1 MILLFWKASA
11 FFCWD
16 LFAKW
21 KVANSLD
28 GFRLEK
34 ICPCIIF
41 STRFRFCFQRTSGW
55 TVLFLLVK
63 LRGKGWGIGWNQ
75 VEESWTIKNQV
86 KSPTLDKTDPAK
98 MDLYIKI
105 QIDPNTM
112 FIKTLFWPSHW
123 MCGVTLNFFCQGLNK
138 KFDHSKLQTNACKSN
153 KISCSSHYLSVYPV
167 PPLYATYSSLDLR
180 TLNVANF
187 LLQLFGCFA

>member
-1 MILLFWKASA
+1 MYYDLIILKA

-55 TVLFLLVK
+55 IVLCLLVK

-75 VEESWTIKNQV
+75 VEESWTIKNQI
-86 KSPTLDKTDPAK
+86 KSPNLDKTDPAK
-98 MDLYIKI
+98 MDPYIKI
-105 QIDPNTM
+105 QIDPNTIYKNSILT
-112 FIKTLFWPSHW
+112 FS
-123 MCGVTLNFFCQGLNK
+123 
-138 KFDHSKLQTNACKSN
+138 
-153 KISCSSHYLSVYPV
+153 
-167 PPLYATYSSLDLR
+167 
-180 TLNVANF
+180 LNVWCDPQFF
-187 LLQLFGCFA
+187 LPRAQQKI